1 VAAVSFEN
9 ILPNIILDESAAE
22 YLHILKKSG
31 CQEVFEDHTR
41 VEECPTEC
49 NILLASAPLAEE
61 FLHAGHSAKWIQST
75 WAGNAKLI
83 PLLKQ
88 ADTILTGVKGVFGP
102 LIAEYV
108 FAYLLPKV
116 RGTKRSSDAQAEN
129 RWDSFE
135 PDTLQGKEFVFIG
148 TGSIGAHVANVA
160 RAFGMKTVG
169 VSRSGV
175 SLDGFDRMYPTDKL
189 DQAIQTADF
198 ILLSVPE
205 TPASSRLIGKSTL
218 AAVKPGATL
227 INVGRG
233 STLDTAAVIDAL
245 EAGQLSLAVL
255 DVFDTEP
262 LPADSPLWG
271 TPGVILTPHIAAVS
285 YPQIIAEK
293 FLNNLVRYNF
303 GDELVDV
310 IDPLI
315 GY

>member
-1 VAAVSFEN
+1 MSAAN
-9 ILPNIILDESAAE
+9 TLPNIILDEAALD
-22 YLHILKKSG
+22 YARILKQLG
-31 CQEVFEDHTR
+31 CQEVFECHTYFA
-41 VEECPTEC
+41 ECPVEC
-49 NILLASAPLAEE
+49 NILLGSAPLAEK
-61 FLHAGHSAKWIQST
+61 FLQAGHRAKWIQST

-83 PLLKQ
+83 PFLKK

-108 FAYLLPKV
+108 FAYLLPEI
-116 RGTKRSSDAQAEN
+116 RGTKRLSNAQAEN

-148 TGSIGAHVANVA
+148 AGSIGAHVANIA
-160 RAFGMKTVG
+160 RAFGMRTVG

-175 SLDGFDRMYPTDKL
+175 SLDSFDRMYSADKL
-189 DQAIQTADF
+189 EQAMRTADY

-205 TPASSRLIGKSTL
+205 TPASSRIIGRSAL

-233 STLDTAAVIDAL
+233 STLDTSAAIDAL
-245 EAGQLSLAVL
+245 AANQLSLVVL

-271 TPGVILTPHIAAVS
+271 KPNLIITPHIAAVS
-285 YPQIIAEK
+285 HPQVIAKK
-293 FLNNLVRYNF
+293 FLSNLARYKC
-303 GDELVDV
+303 GDDLVDV

>member
-1 VAAVSFEN
+1 MAAVSFEN
-9 ILPNIILDESAAE
+9 ILPNIILDESAPE
-22 YLHILKKSG
+22 YMEVLKKLG
-31 CQEVFEDHTR
+31 CQEVFESHTR
-41 VEECPTEC
+41 VAECPIEC

-61 FLHAGHSAKWIQST
+61 FLQAGNSAKWIQST
-75 WAGNAKLI
+75 WAGNGKLI

-88 ADTILTGVKGVFGP
+88 ADTTLTGVKGVFGP

-108 FAYLLPKV
+108 FAYLLPEI
-116 RGTKRSSDAQAEN
+116 RGTKRLSDAQAKN
-129 RWDSFE
+129 KWDSFE
-135 PDTLQGKEFVFIG
+135 ADTLQGKEFVFIG

-160 RAFGMKTVG
+160 RTFGMKTVG

-175 SLDGFDRMYPTDKL
+175 SLDSFDRMYSTDKL
-189 DQAIQTADF
+189 NQAMQTADF

-205 TPASSRLIGKSTL
+205 TPASNRLIGKSTL

-233 STLDTAAVIDAL
+233 STLDIAAVIEAL
-245 EAGQLSLAVL
+245 EGGQLSSVIL

-285 YPQIIAEK
+285 QPQIIAKK
-293 FLNNLVRYNF
+293 FLNNLSRFNL